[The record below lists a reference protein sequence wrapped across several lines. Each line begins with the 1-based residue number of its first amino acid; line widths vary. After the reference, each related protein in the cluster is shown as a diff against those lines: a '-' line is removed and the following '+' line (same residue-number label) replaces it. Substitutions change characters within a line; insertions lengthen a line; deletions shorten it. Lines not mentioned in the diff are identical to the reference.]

1 MNAQGLLYVRVSS
14 EDQLRGVSLDDQ
26 TNAGRA
32 WFASQLPDVEVVVF
46 REEGE
51 SARSAKRTKLEAALR
66 YIAKHPGRVTVFAVY
81 DLSRFAR
88 NLYDQLSIERFL
100 AESGVRLVS
109 ITQPLPDGP
118 EGEFFSGQIGLMN
131 QYLNRKQGEKISRCM
146 VETVRQG
153 RWPHAA
159 PLGYVNT
166 RDDEGRKVV
175 VPDPEKAELVRAV
188 FERVAAGDGLRA
200 VLRWATERGL
210 RSRHGNPIRPQ
221 DFRKL
226 LENPFYRGAVR
237 SVRHGVERDG
247 GHEAIVDA
255 TTWSRV
261 QARLA
266 GPSRRSGQV
275 LEQADFPLRGF
286 VSCAHCGRLLTAS
299 HSRSKTGRRYGYY
312 ACWLPSCGTVRVR
325 KEALEGL
332 VVERL
337 DELSVSL
344 RCLEELAT
352 ALERRWRASGFDLER
367 KVESARARLQALERK
382 RTNLAESYA
391 LERAIDLAT
400 HDRLLRR
407 LEAEIAEAHLELSS
421 ARHPVGD
428 LASLMAF
435 AKPYLTGLSAAWCA
449 VGSDRKRQ
457 LQRLI
462 WPQGATFDGE
472 ELGTPVTVS
481 IFSLLGQRNREG
493 KEMVEQ
499 ISDSWNSLTE
509 WLEDFCAA
517 VAA

>member
-1 MNAQGLLYVRVSS
+1 VNTQGILYVRVSS

-51 SARSAKRTKLEAALR
+51 SARSAKRTKLDAALR

-312 ACWLPSCGTVRVR
+312 ACWLPSCSRVR
-325 KEALEGL
+325 TRAEALEEIVAG
-332 VVERL
+332 RL
-337 DELSVSL
+337 G
-344 RCLEELAT
+344 ELAVAPKYLRALAL
-352 ALERRWRASGFDLER
+352 ALEARWRAADAEDERATAAARRRLE
-367 KVESARARLQALERK
+367 ALERK
-382 RTNLAESYA
+382 RQNLAESYA

-400 HDRLLRR
+400 HDRLRRR
-407 LEAEIAEAHLELSS
+407 LEGEISQVNLELSTS
-421 ARHPVGD
+421 GRPAGD
-428 LASLMAF
+428 LVDLLRF
-435 AKPYLTGLSAAWCA
+435 AEPYLTGLSGAWLSA
-449 VGSDRKRQ
+449 DGDRKRR
-457 LQRLI
+457 LQRLV
-462 WPQGATFDGE
+462 WPAGATFDGKQ
-472 ELGTPVTVS
+472 LGTPVTAR
-481 IFSLLGQRNREG
+481 IFRVFEAKTKEG
-493 KEMVEQ
+493 RYMVEQ
-499 ISDSWNSLTE
+499 ISDSWNSLVE